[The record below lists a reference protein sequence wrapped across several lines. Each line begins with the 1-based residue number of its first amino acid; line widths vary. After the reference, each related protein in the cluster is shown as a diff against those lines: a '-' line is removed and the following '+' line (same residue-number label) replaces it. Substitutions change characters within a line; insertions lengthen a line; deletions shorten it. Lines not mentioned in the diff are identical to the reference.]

1 MHYYIILSFKTSPL
15 LLFHF
20 LYTVLHHVLEGTFSK
35 ADVKWS
41 KANQLSISWSKI
53 QMNYWQILTNRE
65 CHEYNKVTTHF
76 YFLLNLERVEK
87 VKIVIVLYV
96 NVNYYFVVK

>member
-1 MHYYIILSFKTSPL
+1 
-15 LLFHF
+15 
-20 LYTVLHHVLEGTFSK
+20 
-35 ADVKWS
+35 
-41 KANQLSISWSKI
+41 
-53 QMNYWQILTNRE
+53 MNYWQILTNRE